1 MSFETE
7 VQKILRREGGYVNH
21 PADRGGETNFGISKR
36 ANPDVDVRNLTEEQ
50 AVELYR
56 SRYWDAAQVDSF
68 PEHMRGAIFDAAVHH
83 GPGTAR
89 DWAARAGDDAGAFQ
103 TMRRQYIAGIL
114 ERDPSQQVFARGWMN
129 RLAEFETGAALAS
142 APREQQD
149 AWAAAANRRSV
160 DRDTAWT
167 STAQGVRDASAA
179 GRGGRSVRDPLGEAA
194 VDYVATLAALNDGD
208 VADTYARLRGHEGAV
223 ADQIAEATTQ
233 VDIANGVGDDYFTE
247 RAERQEALNA
257 EQQLPTLREQYNY
270 LWREGSATGALV
282 SYFEEYE
289 HGADNT
295 PDENLNYL
303 DHMHEWEK
311 GRTPDEIDELR
322 RLGRG
327 AFNTEMV
334 ERTIARQDRERE
346 QASVMRGAGV
356 GRTLGL
362 SLVAGTL
369 GDPLGVLAG
378 FGAYKGFAAVGLG
391 ARQALVQG
399 SRVGAFALGGAEA
412 AVGNVAVTGMID
424 ALGNQQSVSDYAMA
438 AGFGFAMGAPFVALD
453 IPGANVEA
461 ARNYF
466 RDLGKMNS
474 EAAAERVAH
483 FNARAREELG
493 PDAPEARV
501 AARAQEMDAE
511 EVTERARTILSAM
524 PDNVR
529 LAPEYGEDGMPAGM
543 ASEPS
548 VADAA
553 LGDFYRRREG
563 DLSWSESR
571 ELRAGLEAAEQSGR
585 ASDALRAVVSDTGAP
600 QHLRDLAERLIPL
613 ADETGLGYVPNSE
626 LTGDPATWGGAYFRD
641 THSMSI
647 KMARADFIVH
657 EALHGATSNIIA
669 TPRGSLP
676 AAMVPKVQRLADLQ
690 AHVQAHYGMN
700 PDAAFADV
708 LDDALGPL
716 GNLQEFVTYA
726 MTDKQFQQYLSSIP
740 SPTGSAASDAW
751 QWFKDLVAD
760 MLGIQGGQ
768 RTALDDVLEAS
779 GDLVDSATADLAT
792 TGRVID
798 TEAARAARMAEE
810 TADAAPAD
818 GGRTAMPDEDTI
830 MPTTA
835 PGAMLKT
842 RAEAEAMAKKYGLDA
857 TISDPVERAV
867 SAEMY
872 ARAERILAENP
883 IDEARLKPLLS
894 VVGWEATSTRMLLS
908 KNPLMRATG
917 LMLAENPEG
926 AGGRHLTAALIS
938 HTRERVYRSAME
950 PEYDQLLGLFA
961 KSKGKG
967 EISVVIDPKIKDDF
981 DRALSKEM
989 ISRWQDTGRTTDNE
1003 AVLRMAD
1010 VLDQGYAMMGADMQ
1024 AARVMGWG
1032 RIQVGKSGYFPRI
1045 MRGERVAALSIEQR
1059 RALTQLMSDEL
1070 QVTSGFDREFSD
1082 RLAVKL
1088 LERAADQ
1095 SKGGWSVSMDLRSA
1109 DTADAVRDALK
1120 AMNFSEEEVARVL
1133 GRFSRGGARFTK
1145 SRLDIDLNAVHRGA
1159 DGEEFRLG
1167 DLFEHDQLA
1176 IYKNYARRA
1185 SGEVA
1190 LTQFGIMGAAG
1201 GKMLRKAMASA
1212 PSEFGAT
1219 PRELEAF
1226 DQFMAEML
1234 GTPFGTKLGKEWGN
1248 VRSLVSSAFL
1258 GGMGFTQLAESSNGL
1273 HAVGVAG
1280 VLKSI
1285 AGMPRLLR
1293 EVRQIAKGEKVENSI
1308 LKSVEVFNGEIG
1320 ADQYRLVG
1328 LRDVGDMNERYG
1340 VDSLG
1345 KFSLAARGAAHATR
1359 VLSMQRAIEAVQVR
1373 GFSEQIVRKALRY
1386 VRDGVEDQA
1395 LNDMG
1400 MTPQLREALVR
1411 NMDNIA
1417 TWRNGELMEL
1427 DLARMDD
1434 PLAAQVFASLVD
1446 RGASQIIQR
1455 TYPGE
1460 VGKWAHSDHLLLLTQ
1475 FRNYPLTATQKQW
1488 RRQAFA
1494 HGTAKAIGYIIG
1506 GTSIVLPVYL
1516 ARLAL
1521 QGIGRDDEW
1530 WEQRLSPM
1538 ELGRAVSRYSSALGL
1553 TSDVIDAIAPLAGLE
1568 AQAGRSAATGAIP
1581 AISYFNTLGRAA
1593 IEKDPQQAFRMLPG
1607 NNIPWVVSGM
1617 NSLFFGDD

>member
-89 DWAARAGDDAGAFQ
+89 GWADRAGGDAGAFQ
-103 TMRRQYIAGIL
+103 TMRRQYIGGIL
-114 ERDPSQQVFARGWMN
+114 QRDPSQQVFARGWMN

-142 APREQQD
+142 APRDRQD

-167 STAQGVRDASAA
+167 STAQGIRDGA
-179 GRGGRSVRDPLGEAA
+179 GQRRGRSVRDPLGEAS
-194 VDYVATLAALNDGD
+194 VDYVATLAALNGGD
-208 VADTYARLRGHEGAV
+208 VADTYARLRGREAEV

-270 LWREGSATGALV
+270 LWRESSATGALV

-327 AFNTEMV
+327 AFNTEMI
-334 ERTIARQDRERE
+334 ERTISRQDRERE

-362 SLVAGTL
+362 SLAAGTV
-369 GDPLGVLAG
+369 GDPLGMLAG

-399 SRVGAFALGGAEA
+399 SRIGAFALGGAEA

-424 ALGNQQSVSDYAMA
+424 ALGNQQSVSDYVMA

-466 RDLGKMNS
+466 RNLSKMNS

-501 AARAQEMDAE
+501 AARAQEMDAA

-529 LAPEYGEDGMPAGM
+529 LAPEYGEDGLPTGM
-543 ASEPS
+543 ASEPP

-626 LTGDPATWGGAYFRD
+626 LTGDPATWGGVYFRD

-647 KMARADFIVH
+647 KMARADFVVH

-676 AAMVPKVQRLADLQ
+676 AHMRPKVQRLADLQ

-792 TGRVID
+792 TGRVIG

-810 TADAAPAD
+810 TADAAPAG
-818 GGRTAMPDEDTI
+818 GGRTAMPDDSTL
-830 MPTTA
+830 MPTAA
-835 PGAMLKT
+835 PGAMLTT
-842 RAEAEAMAKKYGLDA
+842 RAQVDAVAKKYGLDA
-857 TISDPVERAV
+857 SISDPVERAV

-883 IDEARLKPLLS
+883 IDEAQLKPLLS

-967 EISVVIDPKIKDDF
+967 EISVVVDPKIKDDF

-1032 RIQVGKSGYFPRI
+1032 RLQVGKSGYFPRI
-1045 MRGERVAALSIEQR
+1045 MRGERVAALSADQR

-1070 QVTSGFDREFSD
+1070 QNTSGFDREFSD

-1095 SKGGWSVSMDLRSA
+1095 SKGGWSVSLDLRSA

-1133 GRFSRGGARFTK
+1133 GRFGRGGARFTK

-1411 NMDNIA
+1411 NMDNIT

-1434 PLAAQVFASLVD
+1434 PLAARVFAALVD

-1455 TYPGE
+1455 TYAGE

-1475 FRNYPLTATQKQW
+1475 FRNYPLVATQKQW
-1488 RRQAFA
+1488 RRQAFT

-1553 TSDVIDAIAPLAGLE
+1553 TSDVIDAIAPLAGFE

-1581 AISYFNTLGRAA
+1581 AISYFNTMGRAA
-1593 IEKDPQQAFRMLPG
+1593 IEKDPQQAFRLVTG
-1607 NNIPWVVSGM
+1607 NNIPWVVGGM
-1617 NSLFFGDD
+1617 NYMFFGDD